1 MPRRPPRVSS
11 AAHAVG
17 ARRRHD
23 AHGVRRGVAA
33 SHVPVTFALERDGR
47 SSGTAAGASARWR
60 LGAAAAG
67 DADGCAP
74 ACGGNQ
80 TGLRMRCITWR
91 GEPGHRGDGD
101 AGRGLTRLRDHAP
114 RCLRH
119 PRQRC
124 NEAAEMQREGR
135 RRGPRRAR
143 FTHPTDDT
151 RSAIGTPYTAPHA
164 RSVPHRAH
172 AACTHART
180 RDAARTHAR
189 TIGIRPHGPLGAG
202 HKAARSLA
210 AWSDRADAAEWGTR
224 ADVSTAQ
231 RRTGRRRLWGRV
243 GRRSPHADG
252 CGRYQLQCT
261 RQTWAQSRRRRGWG
275 EPSPGADV
283 GL

>member
-1 MPRRPPRVSS
+1 MRCRAARRELELVRRRTPLAHAAGMMLTACGAASRHRACRLPSHWSATAGPPAPLRARRLVGAWVRRRPATP
-11 AAHAVG
+11 
-17 ARRRHD
+17 
-23 AHGVRRGVAA
+23 
-33 SHVPVTFALERDGR
+33 
-47 SSGTAAGASARWR
+47 TAARLHAAATKRDCVCGVLRGGASRAIE
-60 LGAAAAG
+60 AMAT
-67 DADGCAP
+67 P
-74 ACGGNQ
+74 A
-80 TGLRMRCITWR
+80 
-91 GEPGHRGDGD
+91 
-101 AGRGLTRLRDHAP
+101 GLTRLRDHAP

-164 RSVPHRAH
+164 R
-172 AACTHART
+172 
-180 RDAARTHAR
+180 

-231 RRTGRRRLWGRV
+231 RRTGQRRLWGPPSHICTGTGLTPATSAPGLGS
-243 GRRSPHADG
+243 GRAAQPPCRWMWPVSASMHA
-252 CGRYQLQCT
+252 
-261 RQTWAQSRRRRGWG
+261 
-275 EPSPGADV
+275 ADV
-283 GL
+283 GAVPAQTWLG